1 MVHSGSWTQHKD
13 IIKYV
18 GFEKDWAV
26 INRRTLVVLKTI
38 LKKLKDQDSSVRLDG
53 LDELTKLM
61 LALEITATPQKEQI
75 RALRLL
81 IGQLYFFPS
90 LYFKESKNMPFL
102 SERML
107 RIGFFMLAPFSIW
120 EKNFIH
126 WV

>member
-53 LDELTKLM
+53 LDGLT
-61 LALEITATPQKEQI
+61 
-75 RALRLL
+75 
-81 IGQLYFFPS
+81 
-90 LYFKESKNMPFL
+90 
-102 SERML
+102 
-107 RIGFFMLAPFSIW
+107 
-120 EKNFIH
+120 
-126 WV
+126 